1 MELLPWLACSLEWFS
16 TTKYMFFCVYQNAK
30 MAASAEQSFSI
41 GPYEKRIFLKNWKFG
56 CTNTV
61 HEQF

>member
-30 MAASAEQSFSI
+30 MAASAEQSCLDPLDPVIS
-41 GPYEKRIFLKNWKFG
+41 EKKI
-56 CTNTV
+56 
-61 HEQF
+61 EM